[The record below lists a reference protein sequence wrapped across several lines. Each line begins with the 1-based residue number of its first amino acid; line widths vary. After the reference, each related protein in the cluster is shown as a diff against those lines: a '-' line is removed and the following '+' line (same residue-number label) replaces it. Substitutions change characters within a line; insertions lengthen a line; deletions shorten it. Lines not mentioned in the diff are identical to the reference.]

1 MNFCGCASV
10 RWFEENKMKLK
21 NLLGWS
27 SALCLSATA
36 LQAQETS
43 ETEKLNKQL
52 KQMQETF
59 EKQQAEMKANFE
71 RMMKEQQAQID
82 ALKKQLDVRTNTV
95 PGIAQQ
101 SLASPLTA
109 IPGPDLA
116 RPWRPSDPI
125 R

>member
-1 MNFCGCASV
+1 
-10 RWFEENKMKLK
+10 MKLK

-27 SALCLSATA
+27 SALCLSATM
-36 LQAQETS
+36 LQAQEAS

-52 KQMQETF
+52 KQMQEMF
-59 EKQQAEMKANFE
+59 EKQQAEMKAGFE

-82 ALKKQLDVRTNTV
+82 ALKKQLEARTNTA
-95 PGIAQQ
+95 PAMAQQ
-101 SLASPLTA
+101 PLTTPTTA

-125 R
+125 RL

>member
-1 MNFCGCASV
+1 M
-10 RWFEENKMKLK
+10 
-21 NLLGWS
+21 
-27 SALCLSATA
+27 
-36 LQAQETS
+36 LQAQDAS

-52 KQMQETF
+52 KQLQEAF

-95 PGIAQQ
+95 AGIAQQ
-101 SLASPLTA
+101 PLASPVTA

-116 RPWRPSDPI
+116 RP
-125 R
+125 